1 MTRPEY
7 LAILLGLLAGY
18 WMVSNFLS
26 GSKGKNGHNESE
38 APRGQDIDQ
47 EFAKAGALDWA
58 VTLDISSSATVEEI
72 RKAYKGQMR
81 KYHPDKVAALGVEL
95 RELAEKKSK
104 EINIAYK
111 RAMKDRNIGEQF
123 W

>member
-7 LAILLGLLAGY
+7 VVVALGLVAGY

-26 GSKGKNGHNESE
+26 GSKNKSGNRGSE
-38 APRGQDIDQ
+38 TPSGLDIDQ
-47 EFAKAGALDWA
+47 EFAKVDAVHWA
-58 VTLDISSSATVEEI
+58 VTLDISPSATVEEI
-72 RKAYKGQMR
+72 RMTYKTQVS
-81 KYHPDKVAALGVEL
+81 KYHPDKVATLGVEI
-95 RELAEKKSK
+95 RELAERKAK